1 MQYTTYRFS
10 LAPTGSL
17 KQTKP
22 LATFEASTDY
32 VYDAQWSP
40 THPGGCAAEL
50 HCPFVRQPL
59 TVHVSP
65 NERLLP
71 WSVGSH
77 YPRNVG

>member
-1 MQYTTYRFS
+1 MQYTTCRFS
-10 LAPTGSL
+10 LTPTGSL

-50 HCPFVRQPL
+50 HCPFVTQPL
-59 TVHVSP
+59 TVSREP
-65 NERLLP
+65 
-71 WSVGSH
+71 
-77 YPRNVG
+77 